1 MRPRLLHAFVGA
13 CNRPLAL
20 APYPVMVVIG
30 VTGSFGTGKSMVAKM
45 LQELGA
51 VVLDADVFSRE
62 AMEPKRLA
70 WRRIIET
77 FGEQVLNEDQT
88 VDRRALARV
97 VFSDAQ
103 ARRRLEEI
111 IHPQVLRRMKQQLH
125 RLRRQRGVR
134 AAVLDV
140 PLLVEAGARDLVD
153 VLVVVVA
160 PAEVQ
165 RERLTKKYGWTDEEV
180 MQRIE
185 AQLDIS
191 AKVALADH
199 VVDNGDGLERTR
211 RQVRQIWYKALA
223 SDR

>member
-1 MRPRLLHAFVGA
+1 
-13 CNRPLAL
+13 
-20 APYPVMVVIG
+20 
-30 VTGSFGTGKSMVAKM
+30 
-45 LQELGA
+45 
-51 VVLDADVFSRE
+51 
-62 AMEPKRLA
+62 
-70 WRRIIET
+70 
-77 FGEQVLNEDQT
+77 
-88 VDRRALARV
+88 
-97 VFSDAQ
+97 
-103 ARRRLEEI
+103 
-111 IHPQVLRRMKQQLH
+111 MKQQLH
-125 RLRRQRGVR
+125 RLRRQRSVR
-134 AAVLDV
+134 ATVLDV
-140 PLLVEAGARDLVD
+140 PLLVEAGARELVD

-180 MQRIE
+180 TQRIE